1 MRAPATA
8 RVRVLAALFTGLLV
22 VLAAGC
28 SSAPSGSGGGA
39 STSRSTSPGAASS
52 TAAPDG
58 PEQRVV
64 EAIRRLDR
72 RAQNA
77 PRVLGGV
84 GARGPFPGGKAV
96 AGRGGGGT
104 PGRRSPGA

>member
-72 RAQNA
+72 RAQGA
-77 PRVLGGV
+77 PPFV
-84 GARGPFPGGKAV
+84 GRGR
-96 AGRGGGGT
+96 AGHPSPREALAAGGGG
-104 PGRRSPGA
+104 GLFLA